1 MAQAQIDSLP
11 HDSSEVANTF
21 KCEHCDKV
29 YQRSNSLKRHVN
41 TRHEPELLY
50 KLKIENETLN
60 MQIFMLWEQIE
71 FYKKHITNQENTIV
85 SDNATRSG
93 DINNNDNYNQ
103 GIFE

>member
-1 MAQAQIDSLP
+1 
-11 HDSSEVANTF
+11 
-21 KCEHCDKV
+21 
-29 YQRSNSLKRHVN
+29 
-41 TRHEPELLY
+41 
-50 KLKIENETLN
+50 

-85 SDNATRSG
+85 SDNVTRSG